1 MTKAPAICFM
11 LKKIL
16 KKVVRFIKSWVRVF
30 KVDSHQ
36 KGRDLLREQN
46 FQSNATTDEPTLTAT
61 TTPQAKVAPIPEN
74 EESRLKALARYKI
87 LDTPPE
93 EEFDDLAKLAAYVC
107 GTPIALVSLV
117 DEHRQWFK
125 SKVGLDATQT
135 PRELAFCAHA
145 LWQPDKVLIVP
156 NALEDE
162 RFATNPLVTSD
173 PKIRF
178 YAGTPLVTPDGFAL
192 GTLCVIDR
200 IPRNL
205 NPEQLEALQ
214 ALGRQVIS
222 QLELRINVSQL
233 ERTITKR
240 KRVEEALRTKNQT
253 LKQTLQELRTT
264 QSQLIQNEKMYSLG
278 QLVAGIA
285 HEINN
290 PVNFIH
296 GNLYH
301 VSDYIEDLLSLF
313 SLYQKHYPEPDVEIQ
328 QQLEDLDLNFIAE
341 DLPRILS
348 SMKVGTDR
356 IYEIVLSLRNFSR
369 LDEAEKKA
377 VNIHDGI
384 DSTLLILQHKLKAT
398 SAQPGIEVIKYYGN
412 LPLVDCFP
420 GQLNQVFMNIL
431 SNAVDAFENTHFSTK
446 ENAKTIKP
454 TITIRTELISSN
466 DEVTFAIGQPTSDL
480 VRISIANNG
489 ENIPEMM
496 QKRIFDP
503 FFTTKAVGKGTGLG
517 LSISHKIVVEKH
529 GGSLQC
535 FSKPGQGTEFMI
547 EIPITN

>member
-1 MTKAPAICFM
+1 MFKKF
-11 LKKIL
+11 LKKIVNL
-16 KKVVRFIKSWVRVF
+16 IRSWMRVF
-30 KVDSHQ
+30 KTDSHQ
-36 KGRDLLREQN
+36 KRRDLLAEHNLTEQN
-46 FQSNATTDEPTLTAT
+46 FQSEATTNELRLTPT
-61 TTPQAKVAPIPEN
+61 TTPQARPAQVPEN
-74 EESRLKALARYKI
+74 EATRLKALKRYKV
-87 LDTPPE
+87 LDTPPQE
-93 EEFDDLAKLAAYVC
+93 AFDDLTKLAAYIC
-107 GTPIALVSLV
+107 GTPIALVSLI
-117 DEHRQWFK
+117 DDHRQWFK
-125 SKVGLDATQT
+125 SKVGLEANET

-145 LWQPDKVLIVP
+145 ICKPSQLLIVP

-173 PKIRF
+173 PNIRF

-192 GTLCVIDR
+192 GTLCVIDK

-205 NPEQLEALQ
+205 NQEQKDALR

-222 QLELRINVSQL
+222 QLELRINVAKL
-233 ERTITKR
+233 EHTITKR
-240 KRVEEALRTKNQT
+240 QRVQEVLRTKNQK
-253 LKQTLQELRTT
+253 LKQTLQELRQT
-264 QSQLIQNEKMYSLG
+264 QAQLIHNEKMSSLG

-301 VSDYIEDLLSLF
+301 VSDYAEDLLYLL
-313 SLYQKHYPEPDVEIQ
+313 SLYQEHYPDPHPAIQ
-328 QQLEDLDLNFIAE
+328 QQVEDIDLDFMAQ
-341 DLPRILS
+341 DLPKILS

-356 IYEIVLSLRNFSR
+356 IYAIVLSLRNFSR
-369 LDEAEKKA
+369 LDEAEKKT
-377 VNIHDGI
+377 VDIHEGI

-398 SAQPGIEVIKYYGN
+398 ATKPEIKVIKNYGN

-431 SNAVDAFENTHFSTK
+431 SNAIDALEISEFLLENK
-446 ENAKTIKP
+446 AETITP
-454 TITIRTELISSN
+454 TITIHTELISSN
-466 DEVTFAIGQPTSDL
+466 CEENTSDKQSHHDWGDWI
-480 VRISIANNG
+480 RICIANNG
-489 ENIPEMM
+489 ENLSEVM

-503 FFTTKAVGKGTGLG
+503 FFTTKPVGKGTGLG

-529 GGSLQC
+529 NGSLQC
-535 FSKPGQGTEFMI
+535 FSKPGRGTEFVI